1 VKTLSAP
8 YSERDMAS
16 QLARQCRPARTYSN
30 NMEKTDDTDRLRI
43 DAGWVIP
50 MDANDQVL
58 EEHTLIIAKGR
69 IVDCLPWHDAD
80 KRYPDYRVEN
90 RRTGILMPGLINAH
104 THLAMNL
111 LRGYADDTPLNEWLE
126 QHIWPT
132 ENTHMSPDFVQQG
145 TELALAECLLNGV
158 TTVNDM
164 YFYPDVVARTCREAG
179 MRATVGILVFDFPTA
194 WASSVDEYFSKG
206 LALHDS
212 LRGDPLISAAF
223 APHAPY
229 TVSQAPLERIA
240 TLASELDLPIHMHV
254 HETAGEV
261 EQFEKTHG
269 VRPIQRLDEIGML
282 SPSLLAVHLT
292 QLTDVEISRLAETG
306 VHAIHCPESNMKLAS
321 GVCPIPDLLDA
332 SINIAVGT
340 DGAASNNDLDLIG
353 ELRSAAFL
361 AKVLNADASTLPVMR
376 ALRMITIDAAKALG
390 RDSEIGS
397 LEPGKAADCIVIE
410 PDLGMLPIYNAASQV
425 LYTNSS
431 RCVTDVWVAGKPLLQ
446 HRQLQTLDVEQLQL
460 NAQNWTARISGAAN
474 RQPARKKRSGC

>member
-1 VKTLSAP
+1 
-8 YSERDMAS
+8 MG
-16 QLARQCRPARTYSN
+16 
-30 NMEKTDDTDRLRI
+30 KTDDTDRLRI

-50 MDANDQVL
+50 MDAMSRVL
-58 EEHTLIIAKGR
+58 EEHSLIIDKGR
-69 IVDCLPWHDAD
+69 IVACVPWLDAD
-80 KRYPDYRVEN
+80 EQYADFRIEN
-90 RRTGILMPGLINAH
+90 RRSGILMPGLINAH

-111 LRGYADDTPLNEWLE
+111 LRGYADDTPLEEWLE

-164 YFYPDVVARTCREAG
+164 YFYPDQVARTCREAG
-179 MRATVGILVFDFPTA
+179 MRATVGLLVFDFPTV

-206 LALHDS
+206 LALHDG
-212 LRGDPLISAAF
+212 LRVDPLISVAF

-229 TVSQAPLERIA
+229 TVSQAALERIA

-254 HETAGEV
+254 HETAREV

-292 QLTDVEISRLAETG
+292 QVTDIEISRLAETG
-306 VHAIHCPESNMKLAS
+306 VNVVHCPESNMKLAS

-332 SINIAVGT
+332 SVNIAVGT
-340 DGAASNNDLDLIG
+340 DGAASNNDLDLLG

-361 AKVLNADASTLPVMR
+361 AKVFSGDAATLPVMR

-390 RDSEIGS
+390 MDSEIGS
-397 LEPGKAADCIVIE
+397 LEPGKAADCVVME

-425 LYTNSS
+425 LYTSSS

-446 HRQLQTLDVEQLQL
+446 HRKLQTLDAERLQQH
-460 NAQNWTARISGAAN
+460 AQHWAVKISGTAKG
-474 RQPARKKRSGC
+474 QPAR